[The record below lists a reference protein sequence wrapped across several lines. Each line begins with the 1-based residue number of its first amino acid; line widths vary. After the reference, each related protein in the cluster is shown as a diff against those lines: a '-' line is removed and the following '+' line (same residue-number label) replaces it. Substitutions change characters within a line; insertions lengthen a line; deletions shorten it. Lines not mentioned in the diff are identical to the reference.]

1 MGLKDI
7 DKGLKNILRELDK
20 VSKKVVDV
28 GIMYDSGRYKDKG
41 KEKGDTQQPRIVDVA
56 RDNEFGT
63 AWIPA
68 RPAHRQ
74 AFDNNI
80 TRINRAIDNKVN
92 RIKRQ
97 KITWDKALSDLG
109 RLHQRHVRKRIVDL
123 KTPPNSLITIMLK
136 NSSNPLINTNTM
148 RRAVTYVVRRI
159 S

>member
-80 TRINRAIDNKVN
+80 INVHMRRLRK
-92 RIKRQ
+92 
-97 KITWDKALSDLG
+97 KIETD
-109 RLHQRHVRKRIVDL
+109 
-123 KTPPNSLITIMLK
+123 P
-136 NSSNPLINTNTM
+136 SNPKIIKTVWGFGYRLSKTK
-148 RRAVTYVVRRI
+148 
-159 S
+159 